1 MSASSMRSAAALTV
15 LVQISRLGGNLALIP
30 LALTAL
36 GHTGYASFAIALAY
50 VSAGTLLESF
60 LTPVLRNQLT
70 ASRARNCTNELREA
84 ETVVHTSLN
93 ASILFAFTALTV
105 YQGLAAVGFPLSSL
119 VNATVFAALVVVA
132 SGFVEADFAASEEL
146 SKLRGFELLATLGG
160 LAAAYAVLVTRPTPQ
175 DALAILAASTGIG
188 KIAAYF
194 VSAHRRGRR
203 SDCRSTIRFFLV
215 HKSQGGFFA
224 FGQACLLANSVIP
237 ISLLGQIGAPDLV
250 NLFSVVQRVVSA
262 PANLVTGTFSTFW
275 SAISRALVEKRLDWV
290 RRLTFKV
297 ATLIACGTAIAGA
310 ASALYG
316 PLVISVWTKNVI
328 QATPTF
334 IASFAFCVG
343 CQTLQSWF
351 SVVSNASGQF
361 AAAAKTYIILCLV
374 QTLVIVITLS
384 FFGVTPMVIG
394 MGAAALFVGVGGLL
408 LSLRWILE

>member
-1 MSASSMRSAAALTV
+1 M
-15 LVQISRLGGNLALIP
+15 
-30 LALTAL
+30 
-36 GHTGYASFAIALAY
+36 
-50 VSAGTLLESF
+50 
-60 LTPVLRNQLT
+60 
-70 ASRARNCTNELREA
+70 
-84 ETVVHTSLN
+84 
-93 ASILFAFTALTV
+93 
-105 YQGLAAVGFPLSSL
+105 SSL